1 MRIALIGAIVLVL
14 AAGIGATTLSVVP
27 SSDSEPLRP
36 IQVTA
41 PQVTAPPPPAADPA
55 PPTADPAPAP
65 RVTADQQG
73 VPPPPP
79 PAHTQA
85 PTVNPGVQGGG
96 ADWDDRDDWDDDW
109 DDDDDRDDDW
119 DDGGGDGDDDDD

>member
-27 SSDSEPLRP
+27 SSDNEPLRP

-41 PQVTAPPPPAADPA
+41 PQVTATPPPAADPA
-55 PPTADPAPAP
+55 PPTAEPAPVP

-73 VPPPPP
+73 VPPPPL

-96 ADWDDRDDWDDDW
+96 ADRDDDDDDW

-119 DDGGGDGDDDDD
+119 DDDSGDGDDDDD